1 MPRKALGKGLDALF
15 STGGSIED
23 NAADE
28 SRQELSGPSRRI
40 ITVPLKDI
48 IPNRDQPREH
58 FSEEAM
64 EEMKKSIAENGI
76 IEPPTVRRSGD
87 FFELVAGERRFR
99 AAKELKFDTIEVILM
114 NVESEDK
121 MMVLSLIENIQRE
134 NLNAIE
140 EARAYQNIM
149 DRMNLTQEELSTI
162 VGKNRSTVANT
173 LRLLNLSGRVQS
185 MISGGTLAPGSARA
199 LVTVEDGD
207 IQFRL
212 AQKIAR
218 DGLSSRKAESLVKH
232 ELAARKTAPQPKPA
246 FPPIIEDFRTDVQ
259 RVVGTEVKIKG
270 SASKGKIEI
279 DYYSEDDLVRIL
291 EAIKGNS
298 P

>member
-15 STGGSIED
+15 NPVREISDDSVRETNGSK
-23 NAADE
+23 
-28 SRQELSGPSRRI
+28 RKI

-64 EEMKKSIAENGI
+64 EEIKKSIAENGI
-76 IEPPTVRRSGD
+76 IEPPIVRQNGD
-87 FFELVAGERRFR
+87 FFELVAGERRYR
-99 AAKELKFDTIEVILM
+99 AAKELKFDSIEVILM
-114 NVESEDK
+114 DVESDEK

-149 DRMNLTQEELSTI
+149 DRMNLTQEELSAL

-173 LRLLNLSGRVQS
+173 LRLLNLSGRVQA
-185 MISGGTLAPGSARA
+185 MISSGALAPGSARA
-199 LVTVEDGD
+199 LVTVEDED
-207 IQFRL
+207 IQFKL

-232 ELAARKTAPQPKPA
+232 ELAGKKNVPQQKSS
-246 FPPIIEDFRTDVQ
+246 FPPIIENFREDVQ

-279 DYYSEDDLVRIL
+279 DYYSEEDLVRIL
-291 EAIKGNS
+291 EAIKGDS
-298 P
+298 R